1 MPPATDNDPVDHDCL
16 IIGGGPAGLTAAIYL
31 ARFHIRALVFDSG
44 HSRAARIPLTRNLAG
59 FPQGIAGSD
68 LMARMRD
75 QAAQYDVTII
85 GSTVTR
91 LARAAHGFAAHAD
104 GSVHH
109 ARAVLLAT
117 GAVNHPPPRMTARQH
132 DLALASGR
140 LRYCPIC
147 DGYEVT
153 DRRVAVLGTG
163 RRGCGEATFL
173 RSYTADL
180 TLVAPPGGHRLS
192 AAQRKELAEAGIALA
207 GTCRAITLSETAI
220 VLDVGG
226 TALAFDSVYPALGL
240 DSRSGL
246 AVQLGAKLSR
256 DGSVVVDAHQ
266 RTSVTGLYAAGDVV
280 VGLDQI
286 SRAMG
291 EAGVAATTMR
301 NDLAQQSP
309 LRRRS
314 RSRARG

>member
-1 MPPATDNDPVDHDCL
+1 MPNHADNDPTGHDCL

-31 ARFHIRALVFDSG
+31 ARFLVSARVIDSG
-44 HSRAARIPLTRNLAG
+44 HSRAARIPLTRNLPG
-59 FPQGIAGSD
+59 FPAGIAGHD
-68 LMARMRD
+68 LIARMHE
-75 QAAQYDVTII
+75 QAAQYGVTIT
-85 GSTVTR
+85 GGTVTR
-91 LARAAHGFAAHAD
+91 LVQTTGGFAVHAD
-104 GSVHH
+104 DRVFHV
-109 ARAVLLAT
+109 RAVLLAT
-117 GAVNHPPPRMTARQH
+117 GAVNHPPPGMTARQH

-163 RRGCGEATFL
+163 RRGCAEAAFL

-192 AAQRKELAEAGIALA
+192 AAQRAELAEAGIALA
-207 GTCRAITLSETAI
+207 GTCRGIALTDTAI
-220 VLDVGG
+220 ELDVGDR
-226 TALAFDSVYPALGL
+226 ALAFDSMYPALGL

-246 AVQLGAKLSR
+246 AAQLGAKLAR

-266 RTSVTGLYAAGDVV
+266 RTSVAGLYAAGDVAK
-280 VGLDQI
+280 GLDQI

-291 EAGVAATTMR
+291 EGGIAATAMR
-301 NDLAQQSP
+301 NDLARQAP
-309 LRRRS
+309 LRF
-314 RSRARG
+314 